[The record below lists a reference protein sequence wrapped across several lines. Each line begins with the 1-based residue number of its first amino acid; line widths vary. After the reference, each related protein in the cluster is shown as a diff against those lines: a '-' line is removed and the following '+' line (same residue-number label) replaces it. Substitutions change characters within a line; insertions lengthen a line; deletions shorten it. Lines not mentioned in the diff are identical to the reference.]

1 MFNGVEAPL
10 DHALHLVWTWS
21 KFPWKRDREYRL
33 AKYLAFIRK

>member
-10 DHALHLVWTWS
+10 GDALHPGWTWLE
-21 KFPWKRDREYRL
+21 FPRERDREYRL